1 LQQDNVPETSKGVV
15 SLTWIKDR
23 DNAYSGGLR
32 DSNRGPNEDLF
43 SNLNQAEVTNTDGVQ
58 KFLKG
63 GIQVEDLTGLN
74 ASGASICSWNWAANS
89 GVTSANT
96 DGSGASLASTI
107 QANVDAGFSI
117 VTYAGSSSGAKT
129 VAHGLSQIPEMIW
142 IKNRTDGS
150 RNWFVYHKNA
160 SYASMVPYDGNA
172 AYYLNLNSSDA
183 RGSGN
188 VFNNTAPTN
197 KVFHIQ
203 DAGSLNTNGSGKN
216 YIAYCWHSVEN
227 YSQIGKYVGNGS
239 SDGTFVYTGFKPAFL
254 LVKCLSPSG
263 TNWILW
269 DNQRSKIN
277 PCDNVLYPD
286 LSQAETTSGNDMDFL
301 SNGFRCRG
309 TNSNY
314 NTDSRNYT
322 YMAFAEHPFI
332 GNGTNPVTAR

>member
-1 LQQDNVPETSKGVV
+1 MIFLSKLRLAHGE
-15 SLTWIKDR
+15 
-23 DNAYSGGLR
+23 SG
-32 DSNRGPNEDLF
+32 S
-43 SNLNQAEVTNTDGVQ
+43 
-58 KFLKG
+58 
-63 GIQVEDLTGLN
+63 
-74 ASGASICSWNWAANS
+74 SICSWNWVANN
-89 GVTSANT
+89 GVTTANT
-96 DGSGASLASTI
+96 DGSGATLASTI

-117 VTYAGSSSGAKT
+117 VTYAGSSSGSKT

-150 RNWFVYHKNA
+150 RNWFVYDKFT
-160 SYASMVPYDGNA
+160 SYATIIPYDGNA
-172 AYYLNLNSSDA
+172 AYYSILNNNSA
-183 RGSGN
+183 RGYGN

-216 YIAYCWHSVEN
+216 YIAYVFHSVAGF
-227 YSQIGKYVGNGS
+227 SKIGLYKGNGS
-239 SDGTFVYTGFKPAFL
+239 ANGPYVYTGFKPSFL

-263 TNWILW
+263 RNWILW
-269 DNQRSKIN
+269 DNKRSLIN

-301 SNGFRCRG
+301 SNGFKPRG

-314 NTDSRNYT
+314 NESSRNYT

-332 GNGTNPVTAR
+332 GDGTNPVTAR